1 MKRYFRLL
9 AVATLLLAAVGNAN
23 AVTTTSVEGVWSNA
37 VGGTNVNY
45 LLIDQPILYGNGSED
60 QVWWGLDIG
69 YGQSGLGFTGSAP
82 PDMTFPTGTPF
93 QVGQLRHFNNTVELG
108 SSSSAVD
115 LTITMLFS
123 DPAGLSGDFDFT
135 LIVNETPNT
144 NVPPD
149 DFIYFPDVLPSHTI
163 YADNTIYTLQI
174 LGFGLEPG
182 DLTEQF
188 QSPEGTTNATFL
200 WAQITARPVV
210 PAPAALLLGAIGTGL
225 VGYLRG
231 RRTL

>member
-1 MKRYFRLL
+1 MKRHFYLL
-9 AVATLLLAAVGNAN
+9 AIAILLLAAVGNAN
-23 AVTTTSVEGVWSNA
+23 AVTTTSVTGAWSNA
-37 VGGTNVNY
+37 VGGANVNY
-45 LLIDQPILYGNGSED
+45 PIDVAIGYGNGLED
-60 QVWWGLDIG
+60 QVRWGQDAG

-82 PDMTFPTGTPF
+82 PDQVFPLNTPF
-93 QVGQLRHFNNTVELG
+93 QVGQLQHFNNTVELG

-123 DPAGLSGDFDFT
+123 DPVGLSGDFDFT
-135 LIVNETPNT
+135 LNINETPNT

-149 DFIYFPDVLPSHTI
+149 DFIYFPDVLPSRSVIVDDTL
-163 YADNTIYTLQI
+163 YTLQI
-174 LGFGLEPG
+174 LGFGLDP
-182 DLTEQF
+182 DNLTEQF
-188 QSPEGTTNATFL
+188 QSPEGTTNATYL
-200 WAQITARPVV
+200 WAEITARPVI